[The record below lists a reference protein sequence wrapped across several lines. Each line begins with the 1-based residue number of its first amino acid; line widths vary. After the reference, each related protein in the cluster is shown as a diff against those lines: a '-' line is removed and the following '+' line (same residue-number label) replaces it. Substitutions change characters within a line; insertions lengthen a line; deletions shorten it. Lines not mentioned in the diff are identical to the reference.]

1 MKRTKI
7 RIGPIHPE
15 NTLQASFFRFLTKFS
30 LVVGL
35 FDCIRFVPFPATE
48 RHVGKEPMLHGK
60 SHMLF
65 TECGESI
72 ANKMA
77 SQQTTWAYIIKQAS
91 SLACF
96 GSMMKTWHGR
106 DRVTSGAK
114 TGAWY
119 HYYHHTKTTSR
130 MVPTTLQVDKL
141 IWFERGPRCMLV
153 LSFYNHIDHNKRTSL
168 DGLSVKSTKKGIK
181 VPCDTRESTHVSKYK
196 GPSR

>member
-30 LVVGL
+30 WVVGL
-35 FDCIRFVPFPATE
+35 FDCIRFVPFPATK
-48 RHVGKEPMLHGK
+48 RPVGKQPMLHGK
-60 SHMLF
+60 SHVLF
-65 TECGESI
+65 MECGHSI

-119 HYYHHTKTTSR
+119 QYHYYHHTKTTSR
-130 MVPTTLQVDKL
+130 MVPTTLQVD
-141 IWFERGPRCMLV
+141 LV